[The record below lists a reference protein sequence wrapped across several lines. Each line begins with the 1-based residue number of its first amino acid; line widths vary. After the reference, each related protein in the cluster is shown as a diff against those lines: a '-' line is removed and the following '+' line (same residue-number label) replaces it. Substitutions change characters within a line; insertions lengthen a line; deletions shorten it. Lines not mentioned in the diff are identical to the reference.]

1 MVGDTGHLHHR
12 SRRRYRL
19 ITTPATQLRVLQ
31 QQICLMEYRR
41 HLLYSSIYSLSFLHA
56 HDVVCQIFKE
66 FEHLQKKSILDA
78 KKSSSSDSSS
88 SDTRC
93 KNLVPQR
100 QCRLRSELRIR
111 DCARSSQTLFSP
123 YRGRGSGATVVSP
136 FRDRGDYPLFQ
147 FSWPHYSR

>member
-1 MVGDTGHLHHR
+1 MVGDTGHPHHR
-12 SRRRYRL
+12 SGRRYRL

-66 FEHLQKKSILDA
+66 FEHLQKK
-78 KKSSSSDSSS
+78 SSS